1 MMSCKHK
8 VIREIKVIIYKMKK
22 LFLGLFLTGAFAA
35 VSAQSITF
43 DKTTLEYGDIA
54 QNSNGERFFTITNT
68 GNKPLVLTNV
78 KASCGCTTPEWSK
91 DPILP
96 GKSVKLKVGYD
107 TKLTGTFKKL
117 IEVYSNDP
125 ESQRSVIW
133 IKGNVL
139 TSQKS

>member
-1 MMSCKHK
+1 
-8 VIREIKVIIYKMKK
+8 MKK

>member
-1 MMSCKHK
+1 
-8 VIREIKVIIYKMKK
+8 MKK

-35 VSAQSITF
+35 VSAQSIAF

-68 GNKPLVLTNV
+68 GDKPLILTNV
-78 KASCGCTTPEWSK
+78 KASCGCTTPQWSK

-96 GKSVKLKVGYD
+96 GKSAKLKVGYD
-107 TKLTGTFKKL
+107 TKFTGTFKKL

-133 IKGNVL
+133 IAGNV
-139 TSQKS
+139 TTPNKK